1 MSVPLHPIAAL
12 KAALRAHLLADADV
26 AALLGAAIHDVPP
39 RGASP
44 PYLAFGEAL
53 ARDNG
58 TVERDGA
65 ILELDL
71 VAVTTERGSEAAL
84 AIASAV
90 ATALGGNLPALEEH
104 HLVALDIR
112 RTATRHDPATS
123 LTRATLR
130 LSAFTEPL

>member
-1 MSVPLHPIAAL
+1 MSVPVHPIAAL
-12 KAALRAHLLADADV
+12 K

-39 RGASP
+39 RGALP

-53 ARDNG
+53 ARENG

-104 HLVALDIR
+104 RLVALDIR